1 MFCYLNLLYFMILW
15 SMLNSCVTTTVFACH
30 TVSSTV
36 VLWMKWLE
44 YLLLYCLTQYIQD
57 KKSFQMHSSFPHVAC
72 LICNRL
78 QLSQNENLASVR
90 YFLKKE
96 FPNMKICIIHN
107 SVRSSACSSQEA
119 VQVVLL
125 IQSVWDSLKKN
136 PQLSSQEVWFEFMIL
151 ALTCAN

>member
-125 IQSVWDSLKKN
+125 IQSVWDSLKKK
-136 PQLSSQEVWFEFMIL
+136 ST
-151 ALTCAN
+151 A